1 MIWYVRPIHSH
12 VILTKIATELSKTYS
27 CALETSLKVRLWRG
41 SGLSAKFKSLESTFL
56 SPRTTQLDA
65 VLDDGI
71 SYVQTSEVTAIE
83 HVPSELFEEPARNET
98 WTNCLILI
106 HDFEAFRAI
115 FDETPQLH
123 IVGITG
129 RRHHSEKY
137 VVAICNGCLA
147 WLDRI
152 NFPLLRVSDHHW
164 NPSQRE
170 IDVYGASDAAKR
182 AQQRFLQH
190 VTGVVYSATHVK
202 SLYQYYENN
211 IYNDS
216 LRAAVR
222 WPFFRRDFQNSR
234 AGVRRR
240 FLQYCVFV
248 ALHSLEDLKHANDH
262 EMVGRDQESWSRFFE
277 RLCMRRS
284 EQLAL
289 DPLAEMQTVSL
300 LQGILE
306 AASDEI
312 SHPAPTFDTRYS
324 AKQNIEMICTLLD
337 CDMESGLASIGNIEE
352 EILTQTLLR
361 CTIFA
366 GLDKIDV
373 MGFKEQMCMY
383 VPIGYPDVDG
393 LPAHLV
399 QTISHD
405 TVNATRANI
414 SYIYRLAPSLQKPEN
429 DMLVVLCFCSLSD
442 TVDPAISEW
451 VNSSEGTKFYHRTI
465 GGCQNK
471 EAFGQMC
478 LRILALLSF
487 QKMLSCRIHTTSEPT
502 HSSYLYDFCK
512 LLDGETLNNTQ
523 TVMERMALSLKRRMD
538 KENSDGIRDLFRA
551 VTEVPL
557 HICDGQSDEYWTCR
571 LEWESYHQDALHAT
585 MASVQMIQVQMEE

>member
-1 MIWYVRPIHSH
+1 MI
-12 VILTKIATELSKTYS
+12 
-27 CALETSLKVRLWRG
+27 C
-41 SGLSAKFKSLESTFL
+41 GLSAKFKSLESTFL

-65 VLDDGI
+65 VLDDRI
-71 SYVQTSEVTAIE
+71 FYVQTSEVTAIE
-83 HVPSELFEEPARNET
+83 HVPSELFKEPARNET

-115 FDETPQLH
+115 FDEAPQLY

-129 RRHHSEKY
+129 QRHHSEKY

-222 WPFFRRDFQNSR
+222 WPFFRRDFQNSS

-248 ALHSLEDLKHANDH
+248 ALHSLEELKHANDH
-262 EMVGRDQESWSRFFE
+262 EMVGRDQETSVGPVGRDAD
-277 RLCMRRS
+277 C
-284 EQLAL
+284 
-289 DPLAEMQTVSL
+289 V
-300 LQGILE
+300 
-306 AASDEI
+306 ASPRNFGSSSDQI
-312 SHPAPTFDTRYS
+312 SHPAPTFATRYS
-324 AKQNIEMICTLLD
+324 AKQNIGMICTLLD

-352 EILTQTLLR
+352 GKLTQTLLR

-366 GLDKIDV
+366 GLGKLDV
-373 MGFKEQMCMY
+373 MGFKEQLCMY

-399 QTISHD
+399 HTISHD
-405 TVNATRANI
+405 TVNAIRANI
-414 SYIYRLAPSLQKPEN
+414 SYIYHLAPSLQKPEN
-429 DMLVVLCFCSLSD
+429 DMLVVLYFCSLSD

-451 VNSSEGTKFYHRTI
+451 VNSSECTSFYHRTI

-512 LLDGETLNNTQ
+512 LLDSETLNNTQ

-538 KENSDGIRDLFRA
+538 KENSEGIRDLFRA

-571 LEWESYHQDALHAT
+571 LEWESNHLDALHAT